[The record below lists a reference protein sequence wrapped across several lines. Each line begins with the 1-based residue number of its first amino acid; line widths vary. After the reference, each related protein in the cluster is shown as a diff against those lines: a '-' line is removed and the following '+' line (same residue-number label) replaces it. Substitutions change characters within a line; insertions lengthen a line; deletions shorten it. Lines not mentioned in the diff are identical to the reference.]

1 MKSVLAVLFA
11 FIVFLFSWFLNA
23 FLVGFLAYAAVS
35 AGAGAGLF
43 LILNMLFIWI
53 ICPGIGAFIAVS
65 ATVKKFSDVQIQTIF
80 DGFVTVCAVLIFMFF
95 IFSVSMY
102 LMDVNSF
109 WNMVLFVLQSC
120 AVIYGSKFGKAY
132 AVSKISN

>member
-1 MKSVLAVLFA
+1 MKSVFAVLFA
-11 FIVFLFSWFLNA
+11 FFIFIFSWFLNA

-43 LILNMLFIWI
+43 LIINILFIWI

-65 ATVKKFSDVQIQTIF
+65 ATAKQFRSVQIQTIF
-80 DGFVTVCAVLIFMFF
+80 VGFVTVCAVLISMIF

-102 LMDVNSF
+102 FMDVSSF
-109 WNMVLFVLQSC
+109 WNIVLFVMQSC
-120 AVIYGSKFGKAY
+120 AVIYGSKFGRTY
-132 AVSKISN
+132 AILKGRD